1 MRTNTVLV
9 FLCGFLFRVMQD
21 THPGFRAL
29 DVGIKCVF
37 LEVEYECEDPRHA
50 PREE

>member
-1 MRTNTVLV
+1 
-9 FLCGFLFRVMQD
+9 
-21 THPGFRAL
+21 L